1 MPDRTLAPPVAD
13 LSRLELPPYETQRL
27 SNGIPLYVVNSGT
40 QEVVKLE
47 VVFHAG
53 RPWEHKHLVAR
64 ATLSQLKEGTAHHDT
79 AAIAETFDF
88 YGATLQTP
96 YNLDTSSIVLY
107 SLNKHFHKVLP
118 LMAELLESPTFPK
131 KELDTFIQRNQ
142 VELQVELSKTDVVAY
157 RTITEMVFG
166 SGHPYGYNS
175 FPETYESLSRDDL
188 VEHFQKHYVSE
199 NCAIFLSGRI
209 EPGMISFIDEHLS
222 RAIRPGSSA
231 PPLPEATDVPPQRIH
246 VNHPDRV
253 QSAIRIGCRLFNR
266 RHPDYA
272 GMYVLNTILGG
283 YFGSRLMDN
292 IREDKGYTYNIY
304 SSLDPMR
311 FDGAFFISTETGT
324 EFVRDT
330 LAQIYHELDLL
341 REQPVDE
348 EELAMVRN
356 YLLGGFLNM
365 LDGPFNVADIVK
377 TIILEDLPADY
388 FERTV
393 QAVNRITAEE
403 LQALA
408 RRYFNRAD
416 LWEVTVGGVS

>member
-266 RHPDYA
+266 RHPEDGPVTVTWRAEYIGHVEGKFGA
-272 GMYVLNTILGG
+272 HPEGMKFRPPSTAEHASDN
-283 YFGSRLMDN
+283 FGHWAVFWEVQN
-292 IREDKGYTYNIY
+292 
-304 SSLDPMR
+304 
-311 FDGAFFISTETGT
+311 
-324 EFVRDT
+324 
-330 LAQIYHELDLL
+330 L
-341 REQPVDE
+341 REIPMDEIVTIQDIQSRAGTYYKPSFVPEGPV
-348 EELAMVRN
+348 
-356 YLLGGFLNM
+356 
-365 LDGPFNVADIVK
+365 
-377 TIILEDLPADY
+377 IIQNPWPA
-388 FERTV
+388 
-393 QAVNRITAEE
+393 NH
-403 LQALA
+403 
-408 RRYFNRAD
+408 
-416 LWEVTVGGVS
+416 